1 LSLLVTRQESFKVYA
16 FWRSYSIFKFISM
29 KAFTKAASL
38 FNLFKQAVLG
48 TEQNFTEG
56 SIGRAIFLLSVP
68 MIIEMGMESIFAVV
82 DIYFV
87 SKLNDS
93 HAVAA
98 VGYTESVLSILY
110 SLAMGLSI
118 GATAIIA
125 RRVGEK
131 NVSGASMAAVQAIY
145 LALAIAF
152 VISMVGIFY
161 YKEILALLGASHE
174 VIATSSSYALWMFGG
189 NYTVTLLFLINAVF
203 RGAGNAS
210 IAMRAL
216 LIANILNM
224 ILDPIFIFGFGPI
237 PAMGVEGAAIATNL
251 GRGCG
256 IVFQLFFLFNGKSLI
271 KITLKN
277 LYLEWDVIINV
288 IRISGGSILQ
298 FIIGSAS
305 WIFLM
310 TLMSHF
316 GDNAVAGYTTAI
328 RIFIFT
334 LLPSWGLANA
344 AATLVGQNLGAGQ
357 PERAE
362 KSVWKTAN
370 YNAFVM
376 LIVMILFLIASP
388 FIIGLFSKQEE
399 VVFYGVQALRYVS
412 LGYIFY
418 GYGMVV
424 TQALNGAGD
433 TYTPT
438 ILNIFGFWVF
448 QIPFAYIVALQFE
461 WGPRGVFLAI
471 SLAESLMAIAAMII
485 FKRGKWKTVKI

>member
-1 LSLLVTRQESFKVYA
+1 
-16 FWRSYSIFKFISM
+16 M

-38 FNLFKQAVLG
+38 FDLFKKAVLG

-56 SIGRAIFLLSVP
+56 SIGKAIFLLSVP

-82 DIYFV
+82 DIFFV

-110 SLAMGLSI
+110 SLAMGLGI

-125 RRVGEK
+125 RRIGEK
-131 NVSGASMAAVQAIY
+131 NTAGASTAAVQAIY
-145 LALAIAF
+145 LGIVIAF
-152 VISMVGIFY
+152 AISVIGIFY
-161 YKEILALLGASHE
+161 YKEILALMGASEE
-174 VIATSSSYALWMFGG
+174 VIRTSSSYALWMFAG

-210 IAMRAL
+210 IAMKAL
-216 LIANILNM
+216 LVANILNM
-224 ILDPIFIFGFGPI
+224 ILDPLFIFGWGPI
-237 PAMGVEGAAIATNL
+237 PAMGVEGAAIATNI
-251 GRGCG
+251 GRGMG
-256 IVFQLFFLFNGKSLI
+256 IVFQMFFLFNGKSLI
-271 KITLKN
+271 RITMKN
-277 LYLEWDVIINV
+277 LVVQWNIIGTV
-288 IRISGGSILQ
+288 VKTSGGSILQ

-310 TLMSHF
+310 SVMSHF

-328 RIFIFT
+328 RVFIFT

-357 PERAE
+357 PARAE
-362 KSVWKTAN
+362 QSVRTTAN
-370 YNAFVM
+370 YNAIVM
-376 LIVMILFLIASP
+376 FMVMILFLTASP
-388 FIIGLFSKQEE
+388 FIIGIFTKQEE
-399 VVFYGVQALRYVS
+399 VLFYGVQALRYVS

-418 GYGMVV
+418 GYGMVI

-448 QIPFAYIVALQFE
+448 QIPFAYLVALQFE

-471 SLAESLMAIAAMII
+471 SLAESLMAIAAILI
-485 FKRGKWKTVKI
+485 FRRGRWKNVKI